1 MAVILWDDAV
11 RLALQ
16 GVCSDPRCCGV
27 WAAVCGSTHGAG
39 LCVGVRMGLGCVWE
53 YAWGW
58 ARSPAARLRV
68 RVGFGPGPGAGSGQS
83 GSGSG
88 SGQVQGAY
96 SKVEA
101 AAVRTWPARHRWSRD
116 RSAPRLESSERQC
129 SICRLVASSSSSC
142 CTSGKGAA
150 LPLGG
155 LAEAMAATLPMAARA
170 KPCQPGAG
178 EGSADLFALKNAAR
192 PRRRWGGECGP
203 FARV

>member
-16 GVCSDPRCCGV
+16 GVCSDPLCCGV
-27 WAAVCGSTHGAG
+27 WEYAWGWAVCGSTHGAG
-39 LCVGVRMGLGCVWE
+39 
-53 YAWGW
+53 
-58 ARSPAARLRV
+58 PALRL
-68 RVGFGPGPGAGSGQS
+68 PGS

-88 SGQVQGAY
+88 SGQGQGPGRASQGRGQGDY
-96 SKVEA
+96 GRVEA

-155 LAEAMAATLPMAARA
+155 LAEAMAPTLPMPRSRA

-178 EGSADLFALKNAAR
+178 EGSADPAYGRFLTLVRTCN
-192 PRRRWGGECGP
+192 
-203 FARV
+203 VL

>member
-16 GVCSDPRCCGV
+16 GVCSNPRCGV
-27 WAAVCGSTHGAG
+27 WAAGCGSTHGAG
-39 LCVGVRMGLGCVWE
+39 LAL
-53 YAWGW
+53 
-58 ARSPAARLRV
+58 RL
-68 RVGFGPGPGAGSGQS
+68 PGS

-88 SGQVQGAY
+88 SGQGQGPGRASQGRGQGDY
-96 SKVEA
+96 GRVEA

-129 SICRLVASSSSSC
+129 SICRLVASSSSSS

-155 LAEAMAATLPMAARA
+155 LAEAMAATFSDGRARA
-170 KPCQPGAG
+170 PTPV
-178 EGSADLFALKNAAR
+178 
-192 PRRRWGGECGP
+192 PMRRWGG
-203 FARV
+203 